1 MVTLPEEGDT
11 MNLHEE
17 CRGAVFWTKSGEYR
31 ARLELYIPSLNAF
44 ECVLFG
50 PDGEPAKTVR
60 YQANGHPVH
69 LNYRNVKSLTLT
81 KHTAH

>member
-1 MVTLPEEGDT
+1 

-17 CRGAVFWTKSGEYR
+17 CLGAVFWTKGGEYR

-50 PDGEPAKTVR
+50 PDGESIKTVR
-60 YQANGHPVH
+60 YQPNGHPIN
-69 LNYRNVKSLTLT
+69 LNYQNVASLILT
-81 KHTAH
+81 TPPIH